1 MGASNRLSIEE
12 FVNFTSPRYYR
23 FVVNELRP
31 TVKNGDL
38 LAALNEMK
46 SWGFFAPE
54 TTWEKINLTEKGKI
68 YTKMIKKLLGLEA
81 LHVPQSNGLFD
92 YRTEPGRRVIFELM
106 RFLMA
111 RFNLQEY
118 FQYLNLPVLD
128 PDVPDQDVKTLMQS
142 ELGADF
148 DYRTEEG
155 RNSLLN
161 FLKKRSTRKVRR
173 TTDTINKKF
182 LQSAAAVTFDL
193 RMVRRFL
200 QEKGLKRPEPIFA
213 HFNSVE
219 PKIFEVHERQ
229 LSIYMP
235 ELRKIAETLEEYVE
249 TFSAEDHSWLAD
261 YFSLVNLP
269 TEFFGFSLP
278 GEFSFASE
286 KADTFLNLAWEGP
299 KFFADQLS
307 NYKDLGNLE
316 LILFPISEQRS
327 IVISCTGLILFYLAL
342 PGDQCAYSIKSSLV
356 TPTHHFLISQK
367 RSQFG
372 DVLQYSALPK
382 LISRKEPSDISVNQA
397 EIVKERGFLRRGKSP
412 PDGKEKDK
420 ELEKQE
426 MVEVQRWGYSIAS
439 FFSICQV
446 IAEKL
451 TPEFLIPQATCIF
464 EHGVLYVTSFVESSN
479 LLATMNL
486 GSIEVGPEISK
497 TLGKIR
503 TSFGHIFD
511 LKGEDQDVKN
521 HDVKV

>member
-1 MGASNRLSIEE
+1 MAPSNLLSIEE

-31 TVKNGDL
+31 TIKNGDL

-46 SWGFFAPE
+46 SWGFFTPE
-54 TTWEKINLTEKGKI
+54 TTWEKINLTDKGKI
-68 YTKMIKKLLGLEA
+68 YTKMIKKLLSLEA

-92 YRTEPGRRVIFELM
+92 YRTEPGRRVIFELV

-148 DYRTEEG
+148 DYHTEEG
-155 RNSLLN
+155 RNALLN

-182 LQSAAAVTFDL
+182 LQSVAPVAFDL

-229 LSIYMP
+229 LSIYML
-235 ELRKIAETLEEYVE
+235 ELRKIADTLEEYVE
-249 TFSAEDHSWLAD
+249 TFTAEDHSWLSD

-286 KADTFLNLAWEGP
+286 KADTFLSLAWEGP
-299 KFFADQLS
+299 KFFASQLS
-307 NYKDLGNLE
+307 AYDDLGYLE

-342 PGDQCAYSIKSSLV
+342 PGDQCAFSIKSSLV
-356 TPTHHFLISQK
+356 SPAHHFIISQK
-367 RSQFG
+367 PSQFG
-372 DVLQYSALPK
+372 NILQYDTLPK
-382 LISRKEPSDISVNQA
+382 LFVRKETSEVVVSQA
-397 EIVKERGFLRRGKSP
+397 EMVKEQGFHRRGKSP
-412 PDGKEKDK
+412 SEGKEKDK
-420 ELEKQE
+420 DLEKQ
-426 MVEVQRWGYSIAS
+426 VEVEIQRWGYSIAS

-451 TPEFLIPQATCIF
+451 TPEYAIPRATCIF
-464 EHGVLYVTSFVESSN
+464 EHGLLSVTNFPESFN

-497 TLGKIR
+497 ALDKIR
-503 TSFGHIFD
+503 TSVGHIFD
-511 LKGEDQDVKN
+511 LKGEEKDSKM
-521 HDVKV
+521 HDG